1 MIATRLRE
9 CPFFLFLCIFV
20 VQLTGIPA
28 LADHPGHKLDEVM
41 GGKEKYFQ
49 VIDKPAPAFSLQ
61 DADGRA
67 VTLDDMRDK
76 IVVLHFVYAGCP
88 DICPL
93 HAERIAEIQ
102 EMIAQT
108 PMKTRVQFVTI
119 TTDPEN
125 DTAEVMKDYGPA
137 HGLERDNWTFLT
149 KRPEQ
154 TEDATRKLAE
164 SFGHKF
170 IKSESGYQTHSSVTH
185 IIDRGGRWAANFHGL
200 KFKPVNLVL
209 YLNGLSHNTNG
220 SEPPAETSFWQRLRE
235 LF

>member
-28 LADHPGHKLDEVM
+28 LADHPGQKLDEVM

-49 VIDKPAPAFSLQ
+49 VIDKTAPAFALQ
-61 DADGRA
+61 DADGHA
-67 VTLDDMRDK
+67 VTLYDLRDK

-88 DICPL
+88 NICPL

-102 EMIAQT
+102 EMVAQT
-108 PMKTRVQFVTI
+108 TIKSRVQFVTI

-125 DTAEVMKDYGPA
+125 DVDDILREYGPT
-137 HGLERDNWTFLT
+137 HGLETDNWIFLT
-149 KRPEQ
+149 KQPEQ
-154 TEDATRKLAE
+154 AEDATRKLAE
-164 SFGHKF
+164 KFGHKF

-185 IIDRGGRWAANFHGL
+185 IIDKGGRWAANFHGL

-209 YLNGLSHNTNG
+209 YLNGLSHNTHR
-220 SEPPAETSFWQRLRE
+220 PKAPAESSFWQRLRE

>member
-9 CPFFLFLCIFV
+9 YPFILFLCVFV
-20 VQLTGIPA
+20 LQLTGLTA

-49 VIDKPAPAFSLQ
+49 VIDKPAPDFILQ
-61 DADGRA
+61 DADGRMVA
-67 VTLDDMRDK
+67 LDDMQDK

-93 HAERIAEIQ
+93 HAELIAEIQ

-108 PMKTRVQFVTI
+108 PMKNRVRFVTV
-119 TTDPEN
+119 TTDPDN

-137 HGLERDNWTFLT
+137 HGLETGNWTFLT

-154 TEDATRKLAE
+154 KEDATRKLAE
-164 SFGHKF
+164 RFGHKF

-185 IIDRGGRWAANFHGL
+185 IIDKGGRWAANFHGL

-209 YLNGLSHNTNG
+209 YLNGLSHNT
-220 SEPPAETSFWQRLRE
+220 PPAKAPAEASFWQRLRE

>member
-1 MIATRLRE
+1 MTSRFRG
-9 CPFFLFLCIFV
+9 FLPVLLLCVFV
-20 VQLTGIPA
+20 VQLAGIPA

-41 GGKEKYFQ
+41 GSKEKYFQ

-76 IVVLHFVYAGCP
+76 IVVLHFVYTGCP

-102 EMIAQT
+102 EMVAQT
-108 PMKTRVQFVTI
+108 SMNIRVQFVTI

-137 HGLERDNWTFLT
+137 HGLERDNWIFLT
-149 KRPEQ
+149 KRSEQ
-154 TEDATRKLAE
+154 AEDDTRKLAE
-164 SFGHKF
+164 KFGHKF

-200 KFKPVNLVL
+200 KFRPVNLVL
-209 YLNGLSHNTNG
+209 YLNGLSHNTHR
-220 SEPPAETSFWQRLRE
+220 SEDSAETSFWQRLRE
-235 LF
+235 WF